1 MNVEQT
7 IERARLVLAHNVK
20 TIRQREGSSIEE
32 TARACDM
39 PAEELRAI
47 ECGER
52 DVPLDTLAAL
62 ATHLRVTLSQLF
74 EP

>member
-1 MNVEQT
+1 M
-7 IERARLVLAHNVK
+7 
-20 TIRQREGSSIEE
+20 S
-32 TARACDM
+32 
-39 PAEELRAI
+39 AEELRAI

-62 ATHLRVTLSQLF
+62 AAHLRVTLSQLF